1 MIIGF
6 INVIFTVVNVV
17 YQLLYFVERPRRGL
31 RDAVAVATTWSWPAA
46 LLANARRKQRSPASY
61 WRWWTCKSACTG
73 THYHDPFIPF
83 LLFAIS
89 CWWHTNTTQRAG
101 KFLTISAC
109 MFVSFACV
117 CASIP
122 YWQRA
127 LCGARAC
134 GATLVACYTQATN
147 TTRHTQQ
154 QVQRKE
160 LLRCWLSPK
169 PTWSTGFSENHNFF
183 EIIFIQQD
191 VVSSLSY
198 YNTQMI
204 HNNTF
209 LLAVKAGN
217 T

>member
-1 MIIGF
+1 MD
-6 INVIFTVVNVV
+6 
-17 YQLLYFVERPRRGL
+17 LLRRRETPSQQHNLGL
-31 RDAVAVATTWSWPAA
+31 RRFWLTRGENKDHRHHTDADERAN
-46 LLANARRKQRSPASY
+46 LLQR
-61 WRWWTCKSACTG
+61 G
-73 THYHDPFIPF
+73 THYHDPFIRF

-109 MFVSFACV
+109 MFVSFVCV

-154 QVQRKE
+154 QVQSKE

-217 T
+217 A